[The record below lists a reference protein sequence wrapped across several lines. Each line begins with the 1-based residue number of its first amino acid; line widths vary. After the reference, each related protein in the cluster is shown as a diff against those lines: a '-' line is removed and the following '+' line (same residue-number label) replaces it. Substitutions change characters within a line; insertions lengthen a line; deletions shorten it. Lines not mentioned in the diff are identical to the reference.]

1 MLEIINVPL
10 YIDVVKVCNCII
22 NWTGGGGRNFRVMGS
37 FQTGFG
43 GGGGGGVG
51 TAFPSAA
58 TFPHYA
64 IQQGIPYN
72 VYGYANH
79 MHARALFMYIW
90 KLGHVHCQLMH
101 IQSYI
106 LLH

>member
-1 MLEIINVPL
+1 M
-10 YIDVVKVCNCII
+10 K
-22 NWTGGGGRNFRVMGS
+22 WSAGGGGGGGGGGRNFRVMGS

-43 GGGGGGVG
+43 GAVG

-72 VYGYANH
+72 LYGYVFIFCFMNIYTFYCIPLWFPSTFACVYNH
-79 MHARALFMYIW
+79 TW
-90 KLGHVHCQLMH
+90 E
-101 IQSYI
+101 
-106 LLH
+106 

>member
-1 MLEIINVPL
+1 MIN
-10 YIDVVKVCNCII
+10 DNKNG
-22 NWTGGGGRNFRVMGS
+22 NAGGGGRNFRVMGS

-43 GGGGGGVG
+43 AGGVG

-72 VYGYANH
+72 VYGYG
-79 MHARALFMYIW
+79 LYIYFIT
-90 KLGHVHCQLMH
+90 CMH
-101 IQSYI
+101 IC
-106 LLH
+106 LHFN